1 MSGPRADRRCD
12 VVVVGGGI
20 VGCATAYYL
29 ARRGVRVI
37 LLERGEVAGEQ
48 SGRNWGFVRQQG
60 RDPSEVPLMVAANRI
75 WRGLEQELDA
85 DLEWIQGGN
94 LALASTPERLALF
107 EGWLPT
113 ARENGVDTR
122 LVTPREIQE
131 LLPGMVG
138 AWVGGLY
145 TASDGHAEPAKA
157 TQALG
162 RAAVKLGVELHEG
175 CAVEGIATEGGRV
188 GEVRTELGVIRAGT
202 VVCAA
207 GAWSAR
213 LLRPLGLRLPQR
225 WVRATVARTTPAPP
239 LTRAGVWGPAVSFR
253 QRRDGTLNL
262 AAGGRRGPRRHPRFT
277 APRAPLLAEL
287 LEEPEALPLPRGPP
301 AAQEPRRA
309 PAGIGGPA
317 QPADLGSRPRARAE
331 PGQGEPEPP
340 GAPPPLS
347 RARRAPG
354 DAELGGLHRR
364 HAGRDPR
371 DRRGGAVRPRRGDRL
386 HGPRLR
392 DGADRGPPGRRARSP
407 TESPR
412 STSAP
417 SASRASPRARSGSL
431 AASSSPAVKG
441 GS

>member
-1 MSGPRADRRCD
+1 MSSPMSGPRADRRCD

-60 RDPSEVPLMVAANRI
+60 RDPVEVPLMVAANRT

-85 DLEWIQGGN
+85 DIEWIQGGN

-122 LVTPREIQE
+122 LVTPREIEE

-145 TASDGHAEPAKA
+145 TPSDGHAEPAKA

-175 CAVEGIATEGGRV
+175 CAVEGIATEGGRI

-213 LLRPLGLRLPQR
+213 LLRPVELRLPQR
-225 WVRATVARTTPAPP
+225 WVRATVA
-239 LTRAGVWGPAVSFR
+239 
-253 QRRDGTLNL
+253 Q
-262 AAGGRRGPRRHPRFT
+262 
-277 APRAPLLAEL
+277 
-287 LEEPEALPLPRGPP
+287 
-301 AAQEPRRA
+301 
-309 PAGIGGPA
+309 
-317 QPADLGSRPRARAE
+317 
-331 PGQGEPEPP
+331 
-340 GAPPPLS
+340 
-347 RARRAPG
+347 
-354 DAELGGLHRR
+354 
-364 HAGRDPR
+364 
-371 DRRGGAVRPRRGDRL
+371 
-386 HGPRLR
+386 
-392 DGADRGPPGRRARSP
+392 
-407 TESPR
+407 
-412 STSAP
+412 
-417 SASRASPRARSGSL
+417 
-431 AASSSPAVKG
+431 
-441 GS
+441 